1 MCEMSNIKLLVLDE
15 ASYFDRINM
24 TEKRL
29 EFDHK
34 KSHRQTVTLQHD
46 QKFTPT
52 NINLWTWPEYGW
64 IWPKL
69 KNMNYILGQVGRIM
83 IVGVNF
89 SVMFKIF
96 GHIHSVILNRSSEH
110 SSFQAKFSKK
120 FNLTIIYFS
129 ICITK

>member
-52 NINLWTWPEYGW
+52 NINL
-64 IWPKL
+64 
-69 KNMNYILGQVGRIM
+69 
-83 IVGVNF
+83 
-89 SVMFKIF
+89 
-96 GHIHSVILNRSSEH
+96 
-110 SSFQAKFSKK
+110 
-120 FNLTIIYFS
+120 
-129 ICITK
+129 